1 VYFIG
6 AGIFFF
12 IAILC
17 VFAWASMR
25 KRRREYEAG
34 E

>member
-1 VYFIG
+1 MYFIG

-12 IAILC
+12 VAILC
-17 VFAWASMR
+17 VIAYASMR
-25 KRRREYEAG
+25 KRRREYERG

>member
-17 VFAWASMR
+17 VVAWASMR

>member
-12 IAILC
+12 VAILC
-17 VFAWASMR
+17 VIAYASMR
-25 KRRREYEAG
+25 KRRQEYERG